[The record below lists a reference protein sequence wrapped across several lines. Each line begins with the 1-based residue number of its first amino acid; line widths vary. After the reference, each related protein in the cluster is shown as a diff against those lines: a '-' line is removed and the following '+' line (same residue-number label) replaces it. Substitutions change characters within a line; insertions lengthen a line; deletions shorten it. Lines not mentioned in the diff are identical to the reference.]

1 MAEKEKKVRRT
12 LIGGQA
18 LMEGVMMRGR
28 TAMAMAVRDDAGEI
42 RLETERLKGARWY
55 NKVPVIRGVAAFVSS
70 LVTGVS
76 TLMKSA
82 EVSTP
87 DEEMP
92 GKGAMTFAVVL
103 GVVLAVGLFILLPS
117 GVTWVFERFCGLE
130 NILAISLIEG
140 LVRLAIFI
148 GYLLLVSR
156 MRDIRRTFMYHGAE
170 HRTINC
176 YEKGLEMTVENVQK
190 CSTRHNRCGTTFLFF
205 VMVVSIVVFALTN
218 WIFSFFGSWSANVFV
233 RILLRLALLPL
244 VAGLSYELLRGLAL
258 MPDNAFT
265 NVLRAPGLA
274 LQRLTTYPPEDEM
287 AEVALKSFLA
297 VLEMDENPQIE
308 TVTFDKIPVA
318 VLREGIAAR
327 LPETAEACEVDWI
340 VSEVTGIKRSALSG
354 IKSVSVKVRDRAY
367 AMAGQRRAGE
377 PLDYITGHTDFYGI
391 HIKVGPGVL
400 IPRPETEL
408 LAERAVN
415 EVNKRTAG
423 GAPCAVLDL
432 CTGSGCIARVLAEKT
447 SAAVTAADVSEEAL
461 FFARDNLAGRAEV
474 VPSDMFAA
482 LSGRTY
488 DVIVCNPPYI
498 ATAELPTLAEEV
510 RREPQIALD
519 GGADGLDFYRRL
531 AAEAPAHLSD
541 GGALLMEIGYDQGE
555 RVPALFGGGEVY
567 KDYAGHDRIVI
578 VRKDRKDGTDES

>member
-140 LVRLAIFI
+140 LVRLAMSVVCV
-148 GYLLLVSR
+148 LLVSR
-156 MRDIRRTFMYHGAE
+156 MLDIRRAVMYHGAE

-297 VLEMDENPQIE
+297 VLEMDENPQVE

-327 LPETAEACEVDWI
+327 LPESWYTASPWLFPLGFPQPWFA
-340 VSEVTGIKRSALSG
+340 SADYFPILPWTLLFL
-354 IKSVSVKVRDRAY
+354 
-367 AMAGQRRAGE
+367 AGSYLGVWARAGRL
-377 PLDYITGHTDFYGI
+377 PSFCY
-391 HIKVGPGVL
+391 
-400 IPRPETEL
+400 R
-408 LAERAVN
+408 
-415 EVNKRTAG
+415 
-423 GAPCAVLDL
+423 
-432 CTGSGCIARVLAEKT
+432 GC
-447 SAAVTAADVSEEAL
+447 
-461 FFARDNLAGRAEV
+461 
-474 VPSDMFAA
+474 
-482 LSGRTY
+482 
-488 DVIVCNPPYI
+488 
-498 ATAELPTLAEEV
+498 
-510 RREPQIALD
+510 
-519 GGADGLDFYRRL
+519 
-531 AAEAPAHLSD
+531 
-541 GGALLMEIGYDQGE
+541 
-555 RVPALFGGGEVY
+555 VPALRTLG
-567 KDYAGHDRIVI
+567 
-578 VRKDRKDGTDES
+578 RKSLWIYLLHQPVLILLLGAFVWLARGVLGLPI